1 MIEVG
6 RNAPVFTAPSPVNPR
21 FAFGSLGGRYLLMAF
36 LPADPGRAE
45 EMLGWI
51 ERHREVFGDDKV
63 RAAPITRDPAR
74 FAAARN
80 RAGLVWFD
88 DRDGYI
94 ARGYGALDDAGR
106 ETGAWVLVDP
116 MLRVM
121 AVAEGAAEDA
131 NMFRIVRSLPAAD
144 DHAGVEM
151 NAPILVVP
159 RVFEPELCRRLI
171 DVYDTEGGQISGTMQ
186 EIGGRTT
193 AVVSEFKRRRDV
205 TLRDQALTTLLRTR
219 IATGLVPQIA
229 KAFNY
234 RVTRIE
240 RYIVACY
247 DAEEGGWFN
256 AHRDNTT
263 AGTAHRRFACSINLN
278 AGEFDGGDLR
288 FPEFGSRTYRPP
300 TGGAVVFS
308 CSLLHEAT
316 PVIRGTR
323 YAFLPFFFDEAG
335 EELRQKNLHLLDQ
348 TPPAAEPV
356 PA

>member
-1 MIEVG
+1 
-6 RNAPVFTAPSPVNPR
+6 
-21 FAFGSLGGRYLLMAF
+21 
-36 LPADPGRAE
+36 
-45 EMLGWI
+45 
-51 ERHREVFGDDKV
+51 
-63 RAAPITRDPAR
+63 
-74 FAAARN
+74 
-80 RAGLVWFD
+80 
-88 DRDGYI
+88 
-94 ARGYGALDDAGR
+94 
-106 ETGAWVLVDP
+106 
-116 MLRVM
+116 
-121 AVAEGAAEDA
+121 
-131 NMFRIVRSLPAAD
+131 
-144 DHAGVEM
+144 
-151 NAPILVVP
+151 
-159 RVFEPELCRRLI
+159 
-171 DVYDTEGGQISGTMQ
+171 MQ

>member
-6 RNAPVFTAPSPVNPR
+6 RSAPVFTAPSPVNPS

-36 LPADPGRAE
+36 LPADPLRAE

-51 ERHREVFGDDKV
+51 ERHGDGFGEAKV
-63 RAAPITRDPAR
+63 RALPITRDPVR

-80 RAGLVWFD
+80 RPGLIWFD
-88 DRDGYI
+88 DAAGHI
-94 ARGYGALDDAGR
+94 ARGYGALDGAGR
-106 ETGAWVLVDP
+106 EAGAWVLIDP
-116 MLRVM
+116 MQRVM
-121 AVAEGAAEDA
+121 VVAEGPREDA
-131 NMFRIVRSLPAAD
+131 NMFRIVRSLPAPD

-151 NAPILVVP
+151 NAPVLVVP

-171 DVYDTEGGQISGTMQ
+171 ALYDTEGGQVSGTMR
-186 EIGGRTT
+186 EVDGRT
-193 AVVSEFKRRRDV
+193 VGVLSDFKRRRDATV
-205 TLRDQALTTLLRTR
+205 HDEGLKSLLRSR
-219 IATGLVPQIA
+219 LEMRLLPQIS
-229 KAFNY
+229 KAFSY
-234 RVTRIE
+234 QATRLE

-247 DAEEGGWFN
+247 DAQEGGWFN

-316 PVIRGTR
+316 RVTRGTR

-335 EELRQKNLHLLDQ
+335 EAMRLKNLHLLDEA
-348 TPPAAEPV
+348 TTRPAV